1 MGKVIAMAGGEEHC
15 TQATF
20 IACDFAISAKLV
32 CSLNSYP
39 KGRSPGLL
47 DDLRDRIR
55 GIEVFP
61 LRSADRE
68 AIPTGFPHLDRL
80 LVDGGLRRGGLT
92 EWVGDVHGSGA
103 VSLGLIVA
111 ANILLQEG
119 TFVII
124 DEVGDFYPVA
134 AMQLAIPLDRTVVVR
149 PDTSKS
155 ALWAWEQ
162 SLRCPG
168 IAVTFGKINTRNDRA
183 IRRLQMAAESSGG
196 MGFLIPPPGHSG
208 TPWAATRIQV
218 ESLATRPTDH
228 SLRRRLGVRVTRGQ
242 VGSREAAI
250 EVEFENEES
259 FVPPFPQLAD
269 PVAQRG
275 RAIG

>member
-1 MGKVIAMAGGEEHC
+1 M
-15 TQATF
+15 
-20 IACDFAISAKLV
+20 

-55 GIEVFP
+55 GIEAFAH
-61 LRSADRE
+61 RSAERE
-68 AIPTGFPHLDRL
+68 TLSTGFPALNRL
-80 LVDGGLRRGGLT
+80 LADGGLRRGALT
-92 EWVGDVHGSGA
+92 EWVGDVLGSGA
-103 VSLGLIVA
+103 VTLAMVVA
-111 ANILLQEG
+111 AHMLREEG
-119 TFVII
+119 TLVVI
-124 DEVGDFYPVA
+124 DDVGEMGDFHPVG
-134 AMQLAIPLDRTVVVR
+134 AMQLGIPLDRTVVIR
-149 PDTSKS
+149 PDTAKS

-168 IAVTFGKINTRNDRA
+168 IALTFGKINTRNDRA

-196 MGFLIPPPGHSG
+196 MGFLIPPPGHVG

-218 ESLATRPTDH
+218 EWAATRATDH
-228 SLRRRLGVRVTRGQ
+228 SPSRRLRLRVTRGQ

-250 EVEFENEES
+250 ELELDDEAS
-259 FVPPFPQLAD
+259 PVPAFPQLAGAMALRD
-269 PVAQRG
+269 